1 MAIIETEN
9 LTKKFNGITAVDS
22 ISFQVE
28 EGEIFGFLGPNGAGK
43 TTTINILCTLL
54 KPTSGEAHI
63 NGYNVVSEEHQVR
76 RTIGIIFQ
84 DPSLDERLTAW
95 ENLKFHGLIY
105 GLPKDLLKTRIEE
118 VLNLTGLVEWKNDI
132 VRKFSGGMKR
142 RLEIAR
148 GLLHYPKVLF
158 LDEPTLGLDPQTRRH
173 VWDYIHN
180 LRHKEK
186 ITIFMTTHYLDEA
199 ENCDRIA
206 VIDFGKIIA
215 LDTPAGL
222 KKILPE
228 ETIFLKTADDEKA
241 KMEIEKNYKLR
252 VNYTSNLRNNGN
264 QGIFFSVENAE
275 EFIPGLIKN
284 LSVPVKSISLKK
296 PSLDDIF
303 LKLTGEEI
311 RHQKVGRNNWL
322 RDFVRI
328 HKRK

>member
-1 MAIIETEN
+1 MKIIETEN
-9 LTKKFNGITAVDS
+9 LTKKFNGITAVEN

-180 LRHKEK
+180 LRHKER

-252 VNYTSNLRNNGN
+252 VNYTSNLQNSGN

-303 LKLTGEEI
+303 LKLTGKEI
-311 RHQKVGRNNWL
+311 RHQKVERNDWL